1 MNDGQLDDL
10 KQFIEA
16 MVSQSEARLEHKLG
30 GLGGLGG
37 RIDKLDGTVS
47 AIDFRL
53 DRLDTRLDS
62 LEQKQ
67 DDGFAGI
74 ADILEPLL
82 EKQDDHEK
90 RLTALEL
97 PSAA

>member
-16 MVSQSEARLEHKLG
+16 MVSQSEARLEHK
-30 GLGGLGG
+30 LGGLGG

>member
-16 MVSQSEARLEHKLG
+16 MVSQSEARLEDK
-30 GLGGLGG
+30 LGGLGG

-47 AIDFRL
+47 AIEFRL

>member
-16 MVSQSEARLEHKLG
+16 MVSQSEARLEDK
-30 GLGGLGG
+30 LGGLGG
-37 RIDKLDGTVS
+37 RIDKLDVTVS
-47 AIDFRL
+47 AIEFRL